1 MSGFFV
7 PWCHACQ
14 SKHFGPCGPTKPP
27 GPSWNCPIP
36 GCDGRLLGERTRC
49 PACQDEILR
58 MRYGKPPRHHVAE
71 VVEKDIVA
79 DLEQATKVARFRE
92 ELDEMCRSLDDD
104 DDKQSF
110 PTGAVRDRDDGKT
123 NWSLLPWRE
132 LERVVRETYMPG
144 AEHYGDHNWTKGI
157 PSSRCL
163 KSLQRHVLAFSMGD
177 TSEDHLGRAVF
188 NCLAILHNERVF

>member
-36 GCDGRLLGERTRC
+36 GCDGRLLGERTKC

-58 MRYGKPPRHHVAE
+58 ARYGKPPRHHVAE
-71 VVEKDIVA
+71 TVVN
-79 DLEQATKVARFRE
+79 
-92 ELDEMCRSLDDD
+92 
-104 DDKQSF
+104 DKQSF

-188 NCLAILHNERVF
+188 NCLAILHNERVFKDDPTINDLPGYQIGQETSRPA